1 MTLRGELR
9 SMPMNEV
16 RQKLRVAVEIAEEGS
31 PLIVLE
37 HGHPAAAMLRFDE
50 VERWIRVE
58 RALSALHGLEV
69 YPELARDTSEL
80 AAVVHGRVQPS
91 LSAIRRL
98 AGQPRQI
105 LAPLRTVGVREI
117 QRVIAEI
124 MDRVQAGQ
132 PQTIS
137 LNGRFPV
144 VLISIDEFDRLR
156 DLTRTVSWFRAA
168 GLDLVEADESQIA
181 EFVRRFREGPAA
193 ADESGSAAG

>member
-1 MTLRGELR
+1 MTLRGDLR

-16 RQKLRVAVEIAEEGS
+16 RTKLRVAVELAQEGS
-31 PLIVLE
+31 PLIVLQ

-50 VERWIRVE
+50 VERAIRVE
-58 RALSALHGLEV
+58 RALSALHGLGV

-80 AAVVHGRVQPS
+80 AAVVGGSVRPS
-91 LSAIRRL
+91 PGAIRRL

-124 MDRVQAGQ
+124 MDRVQGGQ

-156 DLTRTVSWFRAA
+156 DLSRTVSWFRAA
-168 GLDLVEADESQIA
+168 GLDLPDADESRIA
-181 EFVRRFREGPAA
+181 GFVGRFRAGPLA
-193 ADESGSAAG
+193 ADRPGTAVG

>member
-16 RQKLRVAVEIAEEGS
+16 RTKLRVAVELAEEGS

-50 VERWIRVE
+50 VERAIRVE
-58 RALSALHGLEV
+58 RALSALHGLGV
-69 YPELARDTSEL
+69 YPELARDTREL
-80 AAVVHGRVQPS
+80 AAVVGGTVRPGPG
-91 LSAIRRL
+91 AIRRL

-144 VLISIDEFDRLR
+144 V
-156 DLTRTVSWFRAA
+156 
-168 GLDLVEADESQIA
+168 
-181 EFVRRFREGPAA
+181 
-193 ADESGSAAG
+193 